1 MDCVKHRSRLLEF
14 LDNQLGPL
22 ARWRL
27 QKHVQRCRSCRQEL
41 AILRK
46 TVEEVKQLAP
56 PSESQFFWGNFHK
69 RVMAS
74 LPPEPRRWPPRRRYV
89 RRLVPAVATA
99 VAALALVLVLKGP
112 TTPDRWVA
120 EDWSGE
126 DFVAVAPWHELSDE
140 ELSFLL
146 EEMEEEQTWPS
157 EVGSAISSGTDQTG
171 AWEAID
177 RLRTDELLEVLEVLE
192 SEPGKMP
199 A

>member
-1 MDCVKHRSRLLEF
+1 MDCVKHRSKLLEF
-14 LDNQLGPL
+14 LDSQLGPF

-27 QKHVQRCRSCRQEL
+27 QRHVQRCRSCREEL

-46 TVEEVKQLAP
+46 TLEEVRQLAP

-74 LPPEPRRWPPRRRYV
+74 LPPEPRHWPTRRGYV
-89 RRLVPAVATA
+89 RRLVPAVAAA
-99 VAALALVLVLKGP
+99 VVALALVFVLKGP
-112 TTPDRWVA
+112 TTPGRWVA
-120 EDWSGE
+120 TDWAGE
-126 DFVAVAPWHELSDE
+126 ELVAVAPWHELSDE
-140 ELSFLL
+140 ELSFLV

-157 EVGSAISSGTDQTG
+157 EIGLTISPGTDHTG

-177 RLRTDELLEVLEVLE
+177 QLCTDELLEVLEVLE